1 MSQTILIEPSQ
12 KLSDIYKINLN
23 TYTGTDVI
31 ERATSKEAIELLK
44 ILPEIDL
51 IICRAEV
58 GLEKTAQDLYQFL
71 IESNIEI
78 PMIILGESLRIQ
90 DKVVSIADPFTWED
104 LVSNARTLLGITG
117 EDTKLTPKP
126 EYSPIGIQYFF
137 EINHTPCDVYI
148 RIKKSNSEFK
158 FVKRLHEQDSFT
170 PDDIQKYINQ
180 GLKNFY
186 IPRDYQQY
194 FVTFV
199 TNSMVK
205 KLEEDELTLIERL
218 SVNTNAYSI
227 VKEHIQKIGFTQEIN
242 ELAEANIN
250 SMITSIQEAP
260 QLATLLKMILTSKIS
275 YAYQKSHII
284 CVIGNFIL
292 SKQSWFEE
300 RHLQM
305 FTHLAF
311 FADITLKSNKQMKI
325 NSGDELD
332 ASDLSPKEKL
342 EVINHALNAS
352 EIIKDFSK
360 TSDYLE
366 LIVRQ
371 HQGSPDGLGFS
382 SDPEEDI
389 HPLARVFIISD
400 AFVKLMLDPA
410 SPTNKKDILTILYMQ
425 FTKNSFQKIIKVLEQ
440 KIE

>member
-1 MSQTILIEPSQ
+1 MSQTILIEPSK
-12 KLSDIYKINLN
+12 KLSDLYKLNLN

-31 ERATSKEAIELLK
+31 ERASSKEAIDLLK

-58 GLEKTAQDLYQFL
+58 DREKTAQDLYQFL
-71 IESNIEI
+71 VDSNIEI
-78 PMIILGESLRIQ
+78 PMIILGESLRIK
-90 DKVVSIADPFTWED
+90 DKVVSLEDPFTWED
-104 LVSNARTLLGITG
+104 LVANARNLLGIKG
-117 EDTKLTPKP
+117 EEAKVDLKP
-126 EYSPIGIQYFF
+126 DYSPIGIQYFF
-137 EINHTPCDVYI
+137 DIDHTPCDVYI
-148 RIKKSNSEFK
+148 RIKKSNAEFK

-170 PDDIQKYINQ
+170 PNDIKKYMDQ

-199 TNSMVK
+199 TNSMIK
-205 KLEEDELTLIERL
+205 KLEEDKLPLIERL
-218 SVNTNAYSI
+218 GVNSNAYNI
-227 VKEHIQKIGFTQEIN
+227 VREHIQKIGFTQEIN

-250 SMITSIQEAP
+250 SMISSIQEAP
-260 QLATLLKMILTSKIS
+260 QLATLLKMILSSKVS

-311 FADITLKSNKQMKI
+311 FADITLKSNKQLKI
-325 NSGDELD
+325 NSSEELD

-342 EVINHALNAS
+342 EVINHASNAS
-352 EIIKDFSK
+352 KIIKDFSK

-371 HQGSPDGLGFS
+371 HQGRSDGLGFN
-382 SDPEEDI
+382 SDPEDDI

-400 AFVKLMLDPA
+400 AFVKMMLDPG
-410 SPTNKKDILTILYMQ
+410 SPTNKKEILTILYMQ
-425 FTKNSFQKIIKVLEQ
+425 FTKNNFQKIIKVLEQ